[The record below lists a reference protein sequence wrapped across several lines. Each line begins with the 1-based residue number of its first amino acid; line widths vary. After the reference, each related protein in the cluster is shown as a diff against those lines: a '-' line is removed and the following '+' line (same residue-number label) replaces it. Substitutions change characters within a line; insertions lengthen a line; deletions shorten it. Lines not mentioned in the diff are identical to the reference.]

1 LLGVELRGGQ
11 RRIGTCLV
19 VGCDVFRT
27 QLQLAFTLV
36 GAIGQP
42 VDGQA
47 QVRQNL
53 VVDDI
58 VQEYGIRVEG
68 FLRQDDAVV
77 ECAVLANGYVP
88 GLSETLL

>member
-1 LLGVELRGGQ
+1 LFRIELRGGQ
-11 RRIGTCLV
+11 RRIWTGLV
-19 VGCDVFRT
+19 VGCHVFRT
-27 QLQLAFTLV
+27 QLQLAFALV
-36 GAIGQP
+36 GAIGQA
-42 VDGQA
+42 VNGEA

-53 VVDDI
+53 VVDNI